1 MHISLVS
8 WRPVGDWKEGSSVMK
23 PETHN
28 AELGGLIGHTNN
40 RVSHKTIISCE
51 VKGYEVIINHINPM
65 VLLHKLVQN
74 PTGQRHLEPN
84 SNTYSSHHS
93 LRYTGLRA
101 QSWCI
106 LKGGQSSCWSSQR
119 LSKIFFT
126 EPYII
131 FRVKFSSKTLIQ
143 TWQNGFTQNTL
154 RDAAKHLHLEYDS
167 DYHQVSGKVVSGSH
181 LYFDNANVIL
191 LIQAL
196 WLSQH
201 LAITT

>member
-1 MHISLVS
+1 
-8 WRPVGDWKEGSSVMK
+8 MK

-51 VKGYEVIINHINPM
+51 VKGYEVILIQWCFYTSWCRTPLGRGIWS
-65 VLLHKLVQN
+65 QI
-74 PTGQRHLEPN
+74 PTLIPLIIGSDTL
-84 SNTYSSHHS
+84 
-93 LRYTGLRA
+93 A
-101 QSWCI
+101 QSTELVYTKGWSI
-106 LKGGQSSCWSSQR
+106 KLLKQP
-119 LSKIFFT
+119 KIFFT

-143 TWQNGFTQNTL
+143 TWRNGFTQNTL

-181 LYFDNANVIL
+181 LYFDNANVIP

-196 WLSQH
+196 
-201 LAITT
+201 

>member
-8 WRPVGDWKEGSSVMK
+8 WKPVGDCKEGSSVMK

-51 VKGYEVIINHINPM
+51 VKGYEVILI
-65 VLLHKLVQN
+65 QWCFYTSWCR
-74 PTGQRHLEPN
+74 TGQRHLEPN
-84 SNTYSSHHS
+84 SNTYSSHHR

-119 LSKIFFT
+119 LPKIFFT

-167 DYHQVSGKVVSGSH
+167 DYHWVSGKVVSGSH
-181 LYFDNANVIL
+181 LYFDNANVIP

>member
-1 MHISLVS
+1 MEACGRLQRRELCYETRDSQCRT
-8 WRPVGDWKEGSSVMK
+8 WRPDWPYQQQSFTQDNHQLWSEG
-23 PETHN
+23 
-28 AELGGLIGHTNN
+28 LW
-40 RVSHKTIISCE
+40 SHID
-51 VKGYEVIINHINPM
+51 PM
-65 VLLHKLVQN
+65 VLLHKSVQN

-84 SNTYSSHHS
+84 SNTYSSHHR

-119 LSKIFFT
+119 LPKIFFT

-143 TWQNGFTQNTL
+143 TWRNGFTQNTL

-181 LYFDNANVIL
+181 LYFDNANVIP